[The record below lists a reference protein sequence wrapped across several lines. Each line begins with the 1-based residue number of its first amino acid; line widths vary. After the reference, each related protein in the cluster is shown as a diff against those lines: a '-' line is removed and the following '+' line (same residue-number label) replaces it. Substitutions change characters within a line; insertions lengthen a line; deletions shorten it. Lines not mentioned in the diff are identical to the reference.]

1 MCKLVCAARPVSV
14 CVMCEEGDVVRGVE
28 GGVCGRWGDDVAG
41 MAYGVD
47 MCVCG
52 VVRTCVG
59 RCACEVCEM
68 QRCGVEADDV
78 CGWGVGCVCLVCVR
92 R

>member
-1 MCKLVCAARPVSV
+1 MAAGVV
-14 CVMCEEGDVVRGVE
+14 WVVRRGE
-28 GGVCGRWGDDVAG
+28 DVAG
-41 MAYGVD
+41 MAYGVGVG
-47 MCVCG
+47 VCC

-68 QRCGVEADDV
+68 QRCSVEADDV
-78 CGWGVGCVCLVCVR
+78 CGWGVGCVCLVCAR

>member
-1 MCKLVCAARPVSV
+1 MAA
-14 CVMCEEGDVVRGVE
+14 GVVWV
-28 GGVCGRWGDDVAG
+28 VQWGEDVAG

-47 MCVCG
+47 VCVCG

-68 QRCGVEADDV
+68 QRCGEEADDM
-78 CGWGVGCVCLVCVR
+78 CDWGVGYVCWGVRATVGMVCEVGACVSGVVW
-92 R
+92 